1 LSGLATQINQFF
13 SFVLTSSLIDQLT
26 EYTVNRKGENL
37 ETEYSV
43 VPSPAQPTH
52 DAILQ
57 AYKEKPINLQ
67 AFFTGGNPFEEADG
81 VQPKSAGEAVDEE
94 FANA

>member
-1 LSGLATQINQFF
+1 
-13 SFVLTSSLIDQLT
+13 
-26 EYTVNRKGENL
+26 VNRKGEGL

-43 VPSPAQPTH
+43 VPSPANPTPEP
-52 DAILQ
+52 ILQ

-67 AFFTGGNPFEEADG
+67 ALFSGGNPFEEADG
-81 VQPKSAGEAVDEE
+81 VQPNSADEE